1 MSINFFFH
9 IIRFFQC
16 GKNRDFVEIFIH
28 IFAMPVKDQIPGDNK
43 QQTFKMVI
51 FTKKFTR
58 FPYFDKDFLYYFF
71 GSIGTGQIEAT
82 EIIDLFPVLFI
93 QSSKCVFAALLQQ

>member
-1 MSINFFFH
+1 
-9 IIRFFQC
+9 
-16 GKNRDFVEIFIH
+16 
-28 IFAMPVKDQIPGDNK
+28 
-43 QQTFKMVI
+43 MVV

-93 QSSKCVFAALLQQ
+93 QSSKRVFTALFQ